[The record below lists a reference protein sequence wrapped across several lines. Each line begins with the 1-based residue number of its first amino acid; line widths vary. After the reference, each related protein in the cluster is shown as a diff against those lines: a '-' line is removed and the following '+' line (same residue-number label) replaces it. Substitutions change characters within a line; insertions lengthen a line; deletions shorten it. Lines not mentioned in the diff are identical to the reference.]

1 MKSRTLTRPEV
12 WTTLLLFLAFLF
24 GGIVR
29 FAPAILADFPI
40 NDGGM
45 FYVMTRELQVNHY
58 KLPEI
63 SNYNGLQIPFAYPP
77 LGFYIAGLS
86 SDVFGADL
94 LDIYRWLP
102 AIFSTLTLVGFYL
115 MARSLLDSP
124 IKGALATLFF
134 ALIPR
139 GISWFLMGGGVTRT
153 LGQLF
158 LVLTVYS
165 VYMSLARDS
174 RRHLALSTIFGGLAS
189 LSHPEVIVHTVS
201 ACFLL
206 VVFYVRSWR
215 GVLHTALIILG
226 VLLVSTPWTLTVLT
240 RTGIEPFITASQT
253 GGHNPFFWLDLMLP
267 VFAEEKFI
275 TLVTVLGLIGLAA
288 ELFKRRYFLAVWLTA
303 PFFIEPRSASSIAI
317 FPLALL
323 AAIAVA
329 DLILPGLMVMQK
341 KTREDATHSS
351 DWVEMGLGGNPARTV
366 LAYIAVV
373 ALIGAFSYSLGL
385 AGYFVNS
392 AERDAMTW
400 ARTNTPVDSR
410 FIIITAN
417 SRPLSDP
424 MQEWFPV
431 IGERKSQSTIQG
443 LEWVKG
449 SGFAARLEALMDLQ
463 DCSNRKTDCLTRWS
477 EENSLEFDYV
487 LVERY
492 ELVASFKP
500 EILPEVPGL
509 LLVSLSDSP
518 DYELVY
524 ENEALSIFART
535 GRH

>member
-1 MKSRTLTRPEV
+1 MKSRTLTGSEL
-12 WTTLLLFLAFLF
+12 WTTLLLFMAFLF

-29 FAPAILADFPI
+29 FTPAILADFPI

-45 FYVMTRELQVNHY
+45 FYAMTGELQANQY
-58 KLPEI
+58 KLPET
-63 SNYNGLQIPFAYPP
+63 SSYNGLQIPFAYPP

-86 SDVFGADL
+86 SDLFGVDL
-94 LDIYRWLP
+94 LDIFLWLP
-102 AIFSTLTLVGFYL
+102 AIYSTLTLVGFYL
-115 MARSLLDSP
+115 MARSLLNSP
-124 IKGALATLFF
+124 AKGALATLFF

-158 LVLTVYS
+158 LVLTVYC
-165 VYMSLARDS
+165 VYRSLARDS
-174 RRHLALSTIFGGLAS
+174 RRHLFFSMLFGGLAC
-189 LSHPEVIVHTVS
+189 LSHPEVIIHAAT
-201 ACFLL
+201 ACFLI

-215 GVLHTALIILG
+215 GILHTALIVLG
-226 VLLVSTPWTLTVLT
+226 VLIVSSPWSLTVLS
-240 RTGIEPFITASQT
+240 RTGIGPFITASQT

-275 TLVTVLGLIGLAA
+275 TLMTVLGLIGLAV
-288 ELFKRRYFLAVWLTA
+288 ELFKRRYFLPVWLIV

-329 DLILPGLMVMQK
+329 DLILPGLMRMQK
-341 KTREDATHSS
+341 KNGEGADNSN
-351 DWVEMGLGGNPARTV
+351 DWVEMGLGGNPARIV

-385 AGYFVNS
+385 AGYFVNR
-392 AERDAMTW
+392 AERDAMDW
-400 ARTNTPVDSR
+400 VRTNTPAESR

-424 MQEWFPV
+424 IQEWFPV
-431 IGERKSQSTIQG
+431 IGKRKSQSTIQG

-449 SGFAARLEALMDLQ
+449 SGFAGRLEALMDLQ
-463 DCSNRKTDCLTRWS
+463 DCSNRETDCLSTWS
-477 EENSLEFDYV
+477 AENSLEFDYV
-487 LVERY
+487 VVERY

-500 EILPEVPGL
+500 EILPEVPAL
-509 LLVSLSDSP
+509 LLASLSDSP
-518 DYELVY
+518 DYALVY
-524 ENEALSIFART
+524 KNDALSIFARIGT
-535 GRH
+535 Q